1 VRLGLYLDMRNP
13 PRWRRPWADHY
24 ARWLELVEEA
34 DRLGVD
40 SVWLSEHHF
49 FEDGY
54 LSQPLAFAAAIAAR
68 TRRARI
74 GTAVMLPALK
84 QAAALAEEAA
94 LVDVLSNGRL
104 DLGVGAGYRAPE
116 FEAFAADITQR
127 YDLVEARV
135 REVREL
141 WAHGRVVPGPVQ
153 EPVPWWG
160 GFFGPRGVRLAG
172 RLGMGLLAA
181 IPELVPAYLAGLEEG
196 GHPASAARYAQPWNI
211 VLADD
216 PDAAWPRIREHLAYA
231 WDSYG
236 RYLVEGT
243 AQPPP
248 PPVDPEQMR
257 SEGSGMGERGAF
269 FMVLTPTD
277 AAEFL
282 RGVVT
287 RIPLEETFFW
297 SSIAGM
303 PEDLEA
309 RHVQLLCTE
318 LRPLVADLGS

>member
-1 VRLGLYLDMRNP
+1 MRLGLYLDMRNP

-68 TRRARI
+68 TRQARI

-84 QAAALAEEAA
+84 QAAGLAEEAA

-104 DLGVGAGYRAPE
+104 ELGVGAGYRVPE
-116 FEAFAADITQR
+116 FEAFAADIQQR

-135 REVREL
+135 REVRRL
-141 WAHGRVVPGPVQ
+141 WADGRVVPGPVQ
-153 EPVPWWG
+153 DPLPWWG

-181 IPELVPAYLAGLEEG
+181 IPELVPAYLAGLAEG
-196 GHPASAARYAQPWNI
+196 GHPPSAARYAQPWNI

-243 AQPPP
+243 GQSAP

-257 SEGSGMGERGAF
+257 SEGSGVGERGAF
-269 FMVLTPTD
+269 FMLLTPDD

-282 RGVVT
+282 RGVVA

-303 PEDLEA
+303 PEDLEV
-309 RHVQLLCTE
+309 RHVQLVCTE
-318 LRPLVADLGS
+318 LRPLVADLRP

>member
-1 VRLGLYLDMRNP
+1 MQYTERLDPTSREARCGSVSTSTCATRRGGGVRGR
-13 PRWRRPWADHY
+13 DHY

-68 TRRARI
+68 TERARI
-74 GTAVMLPALK
+74 GTAVHAARA
-84 QAAALAEEAA
+84 QAAPPQLAEEAA
-94 LVDVLSNGRL
+94 LVDVLSDGRL
-104 DLGVGAGYRAPE
+104 DLGVGAGYRVPE
-116 FEAFAADITQR
+116 FEAFGADITQR

-216 PDAAWPRIREHLAYA
+216 PDAAWPRISGAPRVRVGLVRAVP
-231 WDSYG
+231 G
-236 RYLVEGT
+236 RGHR
-243 AQPPP
+243 QPPP

-257 SEGSGMGERGAF
+257 SESARAWGS
-269 FMVLTPTD
+269 
-277 AAEFL
+277 AA
-282 RGVVT
+282 R
-287 RIPLEETFFW
+287 
-297 SSIAGM
+297 SSW
-303 PEDLEA
+303 
-309 RHVQLLCTE
+309 C
-318 LRPLVADLGS
+318 